1 MNAPAITIVLIAAL
15 FLISINDAY
24 VLKQSSNT
32 PLEIQMYEY
41 LQVVKQENLISQ
53 RRKQLEKKLLQR
65 VNEKSTSNDND
76 DDDDDFGRLLVRRKV
91 VGLGDNPFK

>member
-24 VLKQSSNT
+24 VLKRKSSNA
-32 PLEIQMYEY
+32 PIEIQMYEY

-53 RRKQLEKKLLQR
+53 RRKQLENELLER
-65 VNEKSTSNDND
+65 LNEKSTSNDNND
-76 DDDDDFGRLLVRRKV
+76 DDYGRLLVRRKV